1 MFRGANAISLDA
13 KGRLAMPSRY
23 RDELISKSA
32 GQLIVTIDAVD
43 PCLCVYP
50 LDEWELI
57 ETKLRALPSLREEN
71 RRLQRLLIGNAVDLE
86 LDGSGRF
93 LVPPRL
99 REYARL
105 DKRAMLVGQLNK
117 FQLWDEDAWEAVSA
131 ADLAA
136 IQQPGDDATPY
147 LMHNRK
153 REDCRI
159 TAAPA
164 RWLMAWCM
172 SPVRWLLI
180 NIITCCLPMTQRRK
194 PATFWKLS
202 TR

>member
-23 RDELISKSA
+23 RDELVARCS

-50 LDEWELI
+50 LAEWELI
-57 ETKLRALPSLREEN
+57 ENKLRELASFREEN

-86 LDGSGRF
+86 LDASGRF

-99 REYARL
+99 REYAKL

-117 FQLWDEDAWEAVSA
+117 FQLWDEDSWNAQA
-131 ADLAA
+131 ANDLAA
-136 IQQPGDDATPY
+136 IKQPGALSDE
-147 LMHNRK
+147 LR
-153 REDCRI
+153 
-159 TAAPA
+159 
-164 RWLMAWCM
+164 
-172 SPVRWLLI
+172 SLI
-180 NIITCCLPMTQRRK
+180 L
-194 PATFWKLS
+194 
-202 TR
+202 